1 MSKIKQM
8 VTGSVPTFIN
18 GALVPPNTPVLVNTD
33 EIDLDDQIYGED
45 DKPLKGKTKDVG
57 LYELGERPAPVPVVM
72 GAINPTGPNPTQPQQ
87 LAPGDLQTPG
97 GYATA
102 EGAVIV
108 AEGSAA
114 ALEVEEGGEP
124 ATARR
129 AKAKTSN
136 PLS

>member
-8 VTGSVPTFIN
+8 VTGDVPTFIN

-33 EIDLDDQIYGED
+33 EIDLDPKIYGED
-45 DKPLKGKTKDVG
+45 DQPIKGKTKDVG
-57 LYELGERPAPVPVVM
+57 LYELGERAAPIPVVM

-87 LAPGDLQTPG
+87 IAPGDMQTPG

-124 ATARR
+124 ATGR
-129 AKAKTSN
+129 AKRKTSN